1 MAKTAEDCAAM
12 LQVMAGHDAKDS
24 TSIDKDVPDY
34 LAALSGDV
42 SGLKIGLPK
51 EYFNEHLSPEIAKIL
66 EDAIEVLK
74 GKGVEFKEVS
84 LPNSQ
89 LGVPAYYVIAP
100 AEASANLS
108 RFDGVRYGYRC
119 EDPKD
124 LKDMYLRSRSEG
136 FGEEVKRRIMVGA
149 YALSAGYYDAYY
161 NKAMQVRRLI
171 KNDFENAFKDVDFIL
186 GPTTPSPAFGF
197 GEKGDDPVQM
207 YLEDVYTITANL
219 AGIPAMSLP
228 AGLVDGLPCGLQLL
242 GNYFDEARMLNLGY
256 AFQQETK
263 WHTLRPENS
272 LTELSA

>member
-1 MAKTAEDCAAM
+1 MARSAEDCAAM
-12 LQVMAGHDAKDS
+12 LQVMSGHDAKDS
-24 TSIDKDVPDY
+24 TSIDQEVPSY
-34 LAALSGDV
+34 LDALTGDV

-51 EYFNEHLSPEIAKIL
+51 EYFNEHLGKGINQVLQEAIKVL
-66 EDAIEVLK
+66 EA
-74 GKGVEFKEVS
+74 KGVEFKQIS
-84 LPNSQ
+84 LPNSE

-124 LKDMYLRSRSEG
+124 LMDMYMRSRSEG
-136 FGEEVKRRIMVGA
+136 FGDEVKRRIMVGT

-171 KNDFENAFKDVDFIL
+171 KNDFESAFKEVDFIL

-228 AGLVDGLPCGLQLL
+228 AGQVNGLPCGLQLL
-242 GNYFDEARMLNLGY
+242 GNYFDEARMLNL
-256 AFQQETK
+256 AHTFQQETE
-263 WHTLRPENS
+263 WHKLRPENS